1 MADATIESLEIK
13 VQHNASGTDTEIE
26 KVATAIEHL
35 KTATTGAAQPLTGL
49 ASAMKA
55 MSDALKGGTGK
66 YEKFASAV
74 ESIAAAALSLSNSGE
89 ALTNLANAM
98 NAIAGVKI
106 TASAFNSLAKGIERV
121 AEAAGSL
128 TAENLANLEKMVNIL
143 SKLQGVDLQGLGSAM
158 RAARSPKIKE
168 PSLPVSDEEQQMIRN
183 ADAVD
188 VLTLKL
194 KYLRDAMEEAFKA
207 GDAKKANDLRAQI
220 LQTEK
225 ALEKAQKAAEG
236 TRKGFREMA
245 KEFAQTDGPISRLLS
260 SLKRIAMYRIL
271 RTILKEIGKAFS
283 EGLEKAYI
291 FSSGIETEG
300 HRFAEAM
307 DRMKSSSNQMKGQLG
322 SAFIA
327 LLAAIEPILITIIN
341 LAIRVADAISQFM
354 SAFTGKTYL
363 KANAT
368 AAQFADTMARGGAA
382 AKEWKNQLLGFDE
395 INRLNEPS
403 QGGGGS
409 GGTDPLEGYDFEDTP
424 IAEKFLKLAEK
435 VKTAIQ
441 WVKDNFDDL
450 KDVLIAVGVAIGSLG
465 LIKLIQNLVGLIAA
479 INPVKLGIALLAGS
493 ITLLVLSVKDWIET
507 GELSTATFWKIEA
520 AIVGIGVALSL
531 ITGSWIPLAV
541 AAVVAAVFAIVT
553 QFDKIKKALADF
565 QDKLSSTLGNGKL
578 EWLDFA
584 AVAVRVLMAPIDA
597 IITLIGWL
605 RELVNWIATVID
617 AFNSSPIGQ
626 RINNRAQSI
635 QDDGSIWLQG
645 FASGGFPDDGQLFIS
660 REAGP
665 EMVGTI
671 GGRTAVANNDQIV
684 EGIRQGVYEAV
695 SAAMVNNSGGETQVR
710 VYLDSR
716 EIKSGQ
722 QRLNRAWGV

>member
-49 ASAMKA
+49 ANAMKA

-106 TASAFNSLAKGIERV
+106 TASAFNSLAKGIERLC
-121 AEAAGSL
+121 EAAASL

-143 SKLQGVDLQGLGSAM
+143 SKLQGVDLEGLGSAM
-158 RAARSPKIKE
+158 RAARSPKIKVQE
-168 PSLPVSDEEQQMIRN
+168 PVSAADQEMIRN

-194 KYLRDAMEEAFKA
+194 KYLREAMEEAFAA
-207 GDAKKANDLRAQI
+207 GDAKKASDLRAQI

-225 ALEKAQKAAEG
+225 ALEKAKRAADG

-245 KEFAQTDGPISRLLS
+245 KEFAKSDGPITRLLS

-368 AAQFADTMARGGAA
+368 AAKFADTMARGGAA

-441 WVKDNFDDL
+441 WVRDNFDDL

-465 LIKLIQNLVGLIAA
+465 LLKLAQNLVGLIAA

-493 ITLLVLSVKDWIET
+493 ITLLVLGLKDWIET
-507 GELSTATFWKIEA
+507 GELSTATFWKLEA
-520 AIVGIGVALSL
+520 AVMGIGIALAL
-531 ITGSWIPLAV
+531 FTGSWIPLAV
-541 AAVVAAVFAIVT
+541 AAVAAAVFAIVT

-565 QDKLSSTLGNGKL
+565 QSKLSSTLGNGKL

-584 AVAVRVLMAPIDA
+584 AVAARALMAPIDA

-617 AFNSSPIGQ
+617 AFDSSPIGQ

-645 FASGGFPDDGQLFIS
+645 FASGGFPDDGQIFIS

-695 SAAMVNNSGGETQVR
+695 SAAMSSNGTNEPTVK

-716 EIKSGQ
+716 EIRVGQ
-722 QRLNRAWGV
+722 QRLNRAMGV

>member
-13 VQHNASGTDTEIE
+13 IQHNASGADTEIE

-35 KTATTGAAQPLTGL
+35 KSATAGAAQPLTEL

-66 YEKFASAV
+66 YDKFATAV
-74 ESIAAAALSLSNSGE
+74 EHIAAAAMSLSNSGD
-89 ALTNLANAM
+89 ALNTLARAM
-98 NAIAGVKI
+98 SAISGVKI
-106 TASAFNSLAKGIERV
+106 TASAFNSLAKGIERLC
-121 AEAAGSL
+121 EAAASL

-158 RAARSPKIKE
+158 RAARSPKIKPTE
-168 PSLPVSDEEQQMIRN
+168 PVAPEMQENIRTAN
-183 ADAVD
+183 EID
-188 VLTLKL
+188 VLTMKL
-194 KYLRDAMEEAFKA
+194 RFLREAMEEAFAA
-207 GDAKKANDLRAQI
+207 GDAKKANDLRTQI

-225 ALEKAQKAAEG
+225 ALEKAKRAADG

-245 KEFAQTDGPISRLLS
+245 KEFAKSDGPITRLLS

-291 FSSGIETEG
+291 FSSGIQTEG

-307 DRMKSSSNQMKGQLG
+307 DRMKSSSNQMKGQIG
-322 SAFIA
+322 AAFIA

-368 AAQFADTMARGGAA
+368 AAKFADTMARGGAA

-403 QGGGGS
+403 QGGGK
-409 GGTDPLEGYDFEDTP
+409 DPMKGYDFKDTP

-465 LIKLIQNLVGLIAA
+465 LLKLAQNLVGLIAA

-493 ITLLVLSVKDWIET
+493 IALLVLGLKDWIET

-520 AIVGIGVALSL
+520 AVMGIGIALAL
-531 ITGSWIPLAV
+531 FTGSWIPLAV
-541 AAVVAAVFAIVT
+541 AAVVVAVFAIVT

-597 IITLIGWL
+597 IIKLIGWL
-605 RELVNWIATVID
+605 KKLVNWIATVID
-617 AFNSSPIGQ
+617 AFDSSPIGR
-626 RINNRAQSI
+626 RINKRAQSI

-645 FASGGFPDDGQLFIS
+645 LASGGFPDEGQLFIA

>member
-13 VQHNASGTDTEIE
+13 IQHNASGADTEIE

-35 KTATTGAAQPLTGL
+35 KSATTGAAQPLTEL

-66 YEKFASAV
+66 YDKFATAV
-74 ESIAAAALSLSNSGE
+74 EHIAAAAMSLSNSGD
-89 ALTNLANAM
+89 ALNTLARAM
-98 NAIAGVKI
+98 SAISGVKI
-106 TASAFNSLAKGIERV
+106 TATAFNSLAKGIERLC
-121 AEAAGSL
+121 EAAASL

-143 SKLQGVDLQGLGSAM
+143 SKLQGVDLEGLGSAM
-158 RAARSPKIKE
+158 RAARSPKIKVQE
-168 PSLPVSDEEQQMIRN
+168 PVSAADQEMIRN

-194 KYLRDAMEEAFKA
+194 KYLREAMEEAFAA
-207 GDAKKANDLRAQI
+207 GDAKKASDLRAQI

-441 WVKDNFDDL
+441 WVRDNFDDL

-465 LIKLIQNLVGLIAA
+465 LLKLAQNLVGLIAA

-493 ITLLVLSVKDWIET
+493 ITLLVLGLKDWIET
-507 GELSTATFWKIEA
+507 GELSTATFWKLEA
-520 AIVGIGVALSL
+520 AVMGIGIALAL
-531 ITGSWIPLAV
+531 FTGSWIPLAV
-541 AAVVAAVFAIVT
+541 AAVAAAVFAIVT

-565 QDKLSSTLGNGKL
+565 QSKLSSTLGNGKL

-584 AVAVRVLMAPIDA
+584 AVAARVLMAPIDA

-617 AFNSSPIGQ
+617 AFNSSPLVQ
-626 RINNRAQSI
+626 RANNRAQSI

-645 FASGGFPDDGQLFIS
+645 FASGGFPDEGQLFIS

-695 SAAMVNNSGGETQVR
+695 SAAMSSNGTNEPTVK

-716 EIKSGQ
+716 EIRVGQ
-722 QRLNRAWGV
+722 QRLNRAMGV

>member
-13 VQHNASGTDTEIE
+13 IQHNASGADSEIE

-35 KTATTGAAQPLTGL
+35 KTATTGAAQPLTAL

-55 MSDALKGGTGK
+55 MGDAVKGGTAK
-66 YEKFASAV
+66 YDKFATAV

-89 ALTNLANAM
+89 TLTNLANAM

-128 TAENLANLEKMVNIL
+128 TAENLENLEKMVNIL

-158 RAARSPKIKE
+158 RAARAPKIKE
-168 PSLPVSDEEQQMIRN
+168 PSPPVSDAQQQMIRN

-188 VLTLKL
+188 TLTLKL
-194 KYLRDAMEEAFKA
+194 QFLREAMEDAFKA

-225 ALEKAQKAAEG
+225 ALEKARRAADG
-236 TRKGFREMA
+236 TRRGFREMA
-245 KEFAQTDGPISRLLS
+245 QAFAKSDGPLSRLLS

-368 AAQFADTMARGGAA
+368 AAKFADTMARGGAA

-395 INRLNEPS
+395 INRLNEPN
-403 QGGGGS
+403 QGGGG
-409 GGTDPLEGYDFEDTP
+409 GGTDPLEGFDFKDTP
-424 IAEKFLKLAEK
+424 IAEKYLKLAEK

-450 KDVLIAVGVAIGSLG
+450 KDVLIAVGAAIASIGI
-465 LIKLIQNLVGLIAA
+465 IKLIGNLAGLLAA
-479 INPVKLGIALLAGS
+479 INPVTLGIGLLVGS
-493 ITLLVLSVKDWIET
+493 LTLLILGVKDWIET

-617 AFNSSPIGQ
+617 AFNSSPFSQ
-626 RINNRAQSI
+626 RVNNRAQSI

-645 FASGGFPDDGQLFIS
+645 FASGGFPDEGQLFIS

-695 SAAMVNNSGGETQVR
+695 SAAMMNNSGGETQVR